1 MLSNRSPFLPFAPTS
16 AELHYKDQLVYKE
29 MLSILAQLET
39 EKLQA
44 ELKDAIKFSSQ
55 IDGSVDFMQHDNKFV
70 FIRFN
75 SPAEP
80 IEVKTRFV
88 KSGSHISQTV
98 GDHRRL
104 EPCDACD
111 MRTSTFFYAS

>member
-1 MLSNRSPFLPFAPTS
+1 MDATFIPLAPRSAD
-16 AELHYKDQLVYKE
+16 LHHKDPLVYKE
-29 MLSILAQLET
+29 MLTILAELEA
-39 EKLQA
+39 EKLQT

-88 KSGSHISQTV
+88 TV
-98 GDHRRL
+98 FSSELRDAEGL
-104 EPCDACD
+104 EDCFL
-111 MRTSTFFYAS
+111 TSMKGVGVD